1 MKYFFAL
8 FLLFSCSASAQKLE
22 VFLIGVSHNYSKYP
36 KQDVS
41 DIYRKIER
49 FKPDGFFGEFL
60 SKTDEQ
66 NLMDYWCKK
75 DNLARLQM
83 LRKNRYIAEKLLM
96 KKIDSLKELTLQQP
110 ENFQLKTDLAHA
122 FYLNQDV
129 SNAHYQYWQV
139 FDALK
144 AKPDAKLQEYV
155 DAVLSPR
162 LDTTGRSMR
171 RLQSSEYALIAFP
184 MMKKMGINELL
195 AMDSQDYDLNWN
207 ASWAAFDTKF
217 LVFRKD
223 TSAVFR
229 MALKEKL
236 EKINKG
242 FAEYDRIEKT
252 SNKVTEW
259 LNTPEASA
267 ISASGDF
274 YLPEMYNM
282 KGFPK
287 EEMLSK
293 IHWWIMRNEGMCKN
307 VVTHSK
313 AKGLKKVVV
322 IAGAN
327 HRKYMQDIF
336 EKIPGVI
343 VKNLNE
349 FK

>member
-1 MKYFFAL
+1 MKYFFVL
-8 FLLFSCSASAQKLE
+8 FLLFSLSCSAQKLE
-22 VFLIGVSHNYSKYP
+22 VFLIGVSHDYSKYP

-41 DIYRKIER
+41 DIYRKIEG

-75 DNLARLQM
+75 DNLARLKM
-83 LRKNRYIAEKLLM
+83 LRKNRDIAESQLM
-96 KKIDSLKELTLQQP
+96 KKIDSLKKMVLQQP
-110 ENFQLKTDLAHA
+110 ENFQLKTDLAQA
-122 FYLNQDV
+122 LYLNQDV

-144 AKPDAKLQEYV
+144 AKPDAKLQAYV

-171 RLQSSEYALIAFP
+171 RLQTSEYALIAFP
-184 MMKKMGINELL
+184 MMRKLGIRELL
-195 AMDSQDYDLNWN
+195 AMDNQDYDLNWG
-207 ASWAAFDTKF
+207 ASWAAFDAKF
-217 LVFRKD
+217 LSFRKD

-229 MALKEKL
+229 KELKEKL
-236 EKINKG
+236 EKINNG
-242 FAEYDRIEKT
+242 FTEYDRIEKT

-259 LNTPEASA
+259 LNTSEASA

-274 YLPEMYNM
+274 YLPEMYDM

-293 IHWWIMRNEGMCKN
+293 IHWWLMRNEGMCKN
-307 VVTHSK
+307 VVANAK
-313 AKGLKKVVV
+313 AKGLKRVVV

-336 EKIPGVI
+336 EKMPGVV